1 MSELKIVLHA
11 PTPAALA
18 RARSNATNLR
28 NAAPGAEIRIVA
40 NGESIEDAVTKRDAG
55 TDECLVLCSNS
66 LKKKELQAPEGI
78 EVTAAGILLL
88 VQLQKEGWVYI
99 RA

>member
-11 PTPAALA
+11 PTPGALT

-28 NAAPGAEIRIVA
+28 NAEPNAQIRIVA
-40 NGESIEDAVTKRDAG
+40 NGEAINQAVAERDAG
-55 TDECLVLCSNS
+55 TDECLVLCNNS
-66 LKKKELQAPEGI
+66 LKKKALEAPEGI
-78 EVTAAGILLL
+78 EVTTAGILLL
-88 VQLQKEGWVYI
+88 AQLQQEGWIYI

>member
-11 PTPAALA
+11 PTPNALA

-28 NAAPGAEIRIVA
+28 NAAPGAQIRIVA
-40 NGESIEDAVTKRDAG
+40 NGEAIADAVEKRDVA

-66 LKKKELQAPEGI
+66 LKKKELHAPEGI
-78 EVTAAGILLL
+78 EVTTAGILLL
-88 VQLQKEGWVYI
+88 AQLQQDGWIYI